1 MKQSRQQKYLNGLES
16 KGLKKTCV
24 IIPNTPEVE
33 AEIHELATKRREA
46 HLAELQNERTYPP
59 ASQSEPH

>member
-1 MKQSRQQKYLNGLES
+1 VKQSRQQKYLKGLES

-24 IIPNTPEVE
+24 IIPSTPEAE
-33 AEIHELATKRREA
+33 AEIHQLAAKRREA

-59 ASQSEPH
+59 ASQSEPY